1 MDNTV
6 KFIAGKGKV
15 TRYFASLL
23 FVVILMVL
31 MPLSSRAQF
40 GIMDPKEQELE
51 QAVGKV
57 GQTLYNIN
65 KYYLDTVNFKG
76 LSEELVKAVIEKLDP
91 HSAYI
96 SAEDVKAMNEPLE
109 GNFDGIGVEFALI
122 NDTLTIQATVPGGP
136 SEKVGIRAG
145 DKIVAVDDE
154 VIAGTGLTIERV
166 HKYLRGPKGTKVK
179 VAVLRK
185 GVSRAQG
192 GGGATGSN
200 LSALQGVGGAI
211 GMNLGLLDFVI
222 TRDKIPLNSVDAA
235 YEIEPGI
242 LYIKLSRFAAT
253 SYQEIMKFILSQKGE
268 RKGIIL
274 DLRGNGGGYLVAAL
288 QIANEFLERGQ
299 LMLYTEGRTVRRMSE
314 YANGRGLLANV
325 PVAVLI
331 DENSA
336 SASEI
341 VSGAIQDWD
350 RGTIIG
356 RRSFGKGLVQQ
367 QFDLFDGSQLRLTVA
382 RYHTPSGRV
391 IQSPYEQGKSEDYYK
406 AFYERYAKGE
416 TFSKDSIHFPDS
428 LKFKTLRLGR
438 TVYGGGGI
446 MPDIFIPADT
456 SHYTP
461 FFGEIV
467 RKGLLADFVNSYV
480 DNNRAQLMKK
490 YKTPDQFVASFQ
502 VTPKLFDEF
511 LALCKSK
518 GVEPVDPQQIQ
529 ATTKQEQTQTAAR
542 QEQIQTAAR
551 QEQTQTA
558 ARQEQIQT
566 ASTKE
571 QILAISG
578 PELKKYI
585 KAYILRNLFDFNEY
599 IRFLNTDDVEV
610 QKALEAVKTGITVK

>member
-1 MDNTV
+1 MVKYSTKQFDMIRNFTSSINLRNFSKLLATLVASILFTV
-6 KFIAGKGKV
+6 IPN
-15 TRYFASLL
+15 
-23 FVVILMVL
+23 I
-31 MPLSSRAQF
+31 SSAQF
-40 GIMDPKEQELE
+40 GIVDPKEQQLE
-51 QAVGKV
+51 EAVGKV
-57 GQTLYNIN
+57 GQTLFNIN

-76 LSEELVKAVIEKLDP
+76 ISEELVKSIIAKLDP
-91 HSAYI
+91 HSSYI

-136 SEKVGIRAG
+136 SEKVGIKAG
-145 DKIVAVDDE
+145 DKIVKVDGE
-154 VIAGTGLTIERV
+154 IIAGTGLTIERV
-166 HKYLRGPKGTKVK
+166 HKYLRGPKGTKVT
-179 VAVLRK
+179 VGVVRK
-185 GVSRAQG
+185 GSDAQ
-192 GGGATGSN
+192 N
-200 LSALQGVGGAI
+200 I
-211 GMNLGLLDFVI
+211 DFVI

-253 SYQEIMKFILSQKGE
+253 SYQEIMKFILTHQGE
-268 RKGIIL
+268 RNGLIL
-274 DLRGNGGGYLVAAL
+274 DLRGNGGGYLLAAL
-288 QIANEFLERGQ
+288 QIANEFLDQGQ

-314 YANGRGLLANV
+314 YANGRGLLTDI
-325 PVAVLI
+325 PVVVLI

-350 RGTIIG
+350 RGTIVG

-391 IQSPYEQGKSEDYYK
+391 IQSPYEQGKAEDYYK
-406 AFYERYAKGE
+406 AFYDRYEKGE

-446 MPDIFIPADT
+446 MPDLFIPADT

-480 DNNRAQLMKK
+480 DNNREQLQKR
-490 YKTPDQFVASFQ
+490 YKTSSQFIDSFD
-502 VTPKLFDEF
+502 VTPKLFDQF

-518 GVEPVDPQQIQ
+518 GVEPVGQ
-529 ATTKQEQTQTAAR
+529 ALE
-542 QEQIQTAAR
+542 
-551 QEQTQTA
+551 
-558 ARQEQIQT
+558 
-566 ASTKE
+566 
-571 QILAISG
+571 ISG

-585 KAYILRNLFDFNEY
+585 KAYIIRNLFDFNEY
-599 IRFLNTDDVEV
+599 IRFLNTDDIEVE
-610 QKALEAVKTGITVK
+610 KALEIVKGH

>member
-1 MDNTV
+1 MVKYSTKQFDMIRNFTSSINLRNFSKLLATLVASILFTV
-6 KFIAGKGKV
+6 IPN
-15 TRYFASLL
+15 
-23 FVVILMVL
+23 I
-31 MPLSSRAQF
+31 SSAQF
-40 GIMDPKEQELE
+40 GIVDPKEQQLE
-51 QAVGKV
+51 EAVGKV
-57 GQTLYNIN
+57 GQTLFNIN

-76 LSEELVKAVIEKLDP
+76 ISEELVKSIIAKLDP
-91 HSAYI
+91 HSSYI

-136 SEKVGIRAG
+136 SEKVGIKAG
-145 DKIVAVDDE
+145 DKIVKVDGE
-154 VIAGTGLTIERV
+154 IIAGTGLTIERV
-166 HKYLRGPKGTKVK
+166 HKYLRGPKGTKV
-179 VAVLRK
+179 AVEVVRK
-185 GVSRAQG
+185 GSDAQ
-192 GGGATGSN
+192 N
-200 LSALQGVGGAI
+200 I
-211 GMNLGLLDFVI
+211 DFVI

-253 SYQEIMKFILSQKGE
+253 SYQEIMKFILTHQGE
-268 RKGIIL
+268 RNGLIL
-274 DLRGNGGGYLVAAL
+274 DLRGNGGGYLLAAL
-288 QIANEFLERGQ
+288 QIANEFLDQGQ

-314 YANGRGLLANV
+314 YANGRGLLTDI
-325 PVAVLI
+325 PVVVLI

-350 RGTIIG
+350 RGTIVG

-391 IQSPYEQGKSEDYYK
+391 IQSPYEQGKAEDYYK
-406 AFYERYAKGE
+406 AFYDRYEKGE

-446 MPDIFIPADT
+446 MPDLFIPADT

-480 DNNRAQLMKK
+480 DNNREQLQKR
-490 YKTPDQFVASFQ
+490 YKTSSQFIDSFD
-502 VTPKLFDEF
+502 VTPKLFDQF

-518 GVEPVDPQQIQ
+518 GVEPVGQ
-529 ATTKQEQTQTAAR
+529 ALE
-542 QEQIQTAAR
+542 
-551 QEQTQTA
+551 
-558 ARQEQIQT
+558 
-566 ASTKE
+566 
-571 QILAISG
+571 ISG

-585 KAYILRNLFDFNEY
+585 KAYIIRNLFDFNEY
-599 IRFLNTDDVEV
+599 IRFLNTDDTEVE
-610 QKALEAVKTGITVK
+610 KALEIVKGH

>member
-1 MDNTV
+1 MVKYSTKQFDMIRNFTSSINLRNFSKLLATLVASILFTV
-6 KFIAGKGKV
+6 IPN
-15 TRYFASLL
+15 
-23 FVVILMVL
+23 I
-31 MPLSSRAQF
+31 SSAQF
-40 GIMDPKEQELE
+40 GIVDPKEQQLE
-51 QAVGKV
+51 EAVGKV
-57 GQTLYNIN
+57 GQTLFNIN

-76 LSEELVKAVIEKLDP
+76 ISEELVKSIIAKLDP
-91 HSAYI
+91 HSSYI

-109 GNFDGIGVEFALI
+109 GNFEGIGVEFALI

-136 SEKVGIRAG
+136 SEKVGIKAG
-145 DKIVAVDDE
+145 DKIVKVDGE
-154 VIAGTGLTIERV
+154 IIAGTGLTIERV
-166 HKYLRGPKGTKVK
+166 HKYLRGPKGTKVT
-179 VAVLRK
+179 VGVVRK
-185 GVSRAQG
+185 GSDAQ
-192 GGGATGSN
+192 N
-200 LSALQGVGGAI
+200 I
-211 GMNLGLLDFVI
+211 DFVI

-253 SYQEIMKFILSQKGE
+253 SYQEIMKFILTHQGE
-268 RKGIIL
+268 RNGLIL
-274 DLRGNGGGYLVAAL
+274 DLRGNGGGYLLAAL
-288 QIANEFLERGQ
+288 QIANEFLDQGQ

-314 YANGRGLLANV
+314 YANGRGLLTDI
-325 PVAVLI
+325 PVVVLI

-350 RGTIIG
+350 RGTIVG

-391 IQSPYEQGKSEDYYK
+391 IQSPYEQGKAEDYYK
-406 AFYERYAKGE
+406 AFYDRYEKGE

-446 MPDIFIPADT
+446 MPDLFIPADT

-480 DNNRAQLMKK
+480 DNNREQLQKR
-490 YKTPDQFVASFQ
+490 YKTSSQFIDSFD
-502 VTPKLFDEF
+502 VTPKLFDQF
-511 LALCKSK
+511 LALCKGK
-518 GVEPVDPQQIQ
+518 GVEPVGQ
-529 ATTKQEQTQTAAR
+529 ALE
-542 QEQIQTAAR
+542 
-551 QEQTQTA
+551 
-558 ARQEQIQT
+558 
-566 ASTKE
+566 
-571 QILAISG
+571 ISG

-585 KAYILRNLFDFNEY
+585 KAYIIRNLFDFNEY
-599 IRFLNTDDVEV
+599 IRFLNTDDIEVE
-610 QKALEAVKTGITVK
+610 KALEIVKGH

>member
-1 MDNTV
+1 MVKYSTKQFDMIRNFMSSINLRNFSKLLATLVTSILFTV
-6 KFIAGKGKV
+6 IPN
-15 TRYFASLL
+15 
-23 FVVILMVL
+23 I
-31 MPLSSRAQF
+31 SSAQF
-40 GIMDPKEQELE
+40 GIVDPKEQQLE
-51 QAVGKV
+51 EAVGKV
-57 GQTLYNIN
+57 GQTLFNIN
-65 KYYLDTVNFKG
+65 KYYLETVNFKG
-76 LSEELVKAVIEKLDP
+76 ISEELVKSVIAKLDP
-91 HSAYI
+91 HSSYI

-136 SEKVGIRAG
+136 SEKVGIKAG
-145 DKIVAVDDE
+145 DKIVKVDGE
-154 VIAGTGLTIERV
+154 IIAGTGLTIERV
-166 HKYLRGPKGTKVK
+166 HKYLRGPKGTKVT
-179 VAVLRK
+179 VGVVRK
-185 GVSRAQG
+185 GSDAQ
-192 GGGATGSN
+192 N
-200 LSALQGVGGAI
+200 I
-211 GMNLGLLDFVI
+211 DFVI

-253 SYQEIMKFILSQKGE
+253 SYQEIMKFILTHQGE
-268 RKGIIL
+268 RNGLIL
-274 DLRGNGGGYLVAAL
+274 DLRGNGGGYLLAAL
-288 QIANEFLERGQ
+288 QIANEFLDQGQ

-314 YANGRGLLANV
+314 YANGRGLLTDI
-325 PVAVLI
+325 PVVVLI

-350 RGTIIG
+350 RGTIVG

-391 IQSPYEQGKSEDYYK
+391 IQSPYEQGKAEDYYK
-406 AFYERYAKGE
+406 AFYDRYEKGE

-446 MPDIFIPADT
+446 MPDLFIPADT

-480 DNNRAQLMKK
+480 DNNREQLQKR
-490 YKTPDQFVASFQ
+490 YKTSSQFIASFD
-502 VTPKLFDEF
+502 VTPKLFDQF

-518 GVEPVDPQQIQ
+518 GVEPVGQ
-529 ATTKQEQTQTAAR
+529 ALE
-542 QEQIQTAAR
+542 
-551 QEQTQTA
+551 
-558 ARQEQIQT
+558 
-566 ASTKE
+566 
-571 QILAISG
+571 ISG

-585 KAYILRNLFDFNEY
+585 KAYIIRNLFDFNEY
-599 IRFLNTDDVEV
+599 IRFLNTDDIEVE
-610 QKALEAVKTGITVK
+610 KALEIVKGH

>member
-1 MDNTV
+1 MV
-6 KFIAGKGKV
+6 KYSTKQFDMIRNF
-15 TRYFASLL
+15 TSSINLRYFSKFLATLVASIL
-23 FVVILMVL
+23 FTVI
-31 MPLSSRAQF
+31 PNISSAQF
-40 GIMDPKEQELE
+40 GIVDPKEQQLE
-51 QAVGKV
+51 EAVGKV
-57 GQTLYNIN
+57 GQTLFNIN

-76 LSEELVKAVIEKLDP
+76 ISEELVKSIIAKLDP
-91 HSAYI
+91 HSSYI

-136 SEKVGIRAG
+136 SEKVGIKAG
-145 DKIVAVDDE
+145 DKIVKVDGE
-154 VIAGTGLTIERV
+154 IIAGTGLTIERV
-166 HKYLRGPKGTKVK
+166 HKYLRGPKGTKVT
-179 VAVLRK
+179 VGVVRK
-185 GVSRAQG
+185 GSDAQ
-192 GGGATGSN
+192 N
-200 LSALQGVGGAI
+200 I
-211 GMNLGLLDFVI
+211 DFVI

-253 SYQEIMKFILSQKGE
+253 SYQEIMKFILTHQGE
-268 RKGIIL
+268 RNGLIL
-274 DLRGNGGGYLVAAL
+274 DLRGNGGGYLLAAL
-288 QIANEFLERGQ
+288 QIANEFLDQGQ

-314 YANGRGLLANV
+314 YANGRGLLTDI
-325 PVAVLI
+325 PVVVLI

-350 RGTIIG
+350 RGTIVG

-391 IQSPYEQGKSEDYYK
+391 IQSPYEQGKAEDYYK
-406 AFYERYAKGE
+406 AFYDRYEKGE

-446 MPDIFIPADT
+446 MPDLFIPADT

-480 DNNRAQLMKK
+480 DNNREQLQKR
-490 YKTPDQFVASFQ
+490 YKTSSQFIDSFD
-502 VTPKLFDEF
+502 VTPKLFDQF

-518 GVEPVDPQQIQ
+518 GVEPVGQ
-529 ATTKQEQTQTAAR
+529 ALE
-542 QEQIQTAAR
+542 
-551 QEQTQTA
+551 
-558 ARQEQIQT
+558 
-566 ASTKE
+566 
-571 QILAISG
+571 ISG

-585 KAYILRNLFDFNEY
+585 KAYIIRNLFDFNEY
-599 IRFLNTDDVEV
+599 IRFLNTDDIEVE
-610 QKALEAVKTGITVK
+610 KALEIVKGH

>member
-1 MDNTV
+1 MV
-6 KFIAGKGKV
+6 KYSTKQFDMIRNF
-15 TRYFASLL
+15 TSSINLRYFSKLLATLVASIL
-23 FVVILMVL
+23 FTVI
-31 MPLSSRAQF
+31 PNISSAQF
-40 GIMDPKEQELE
+40 GIVDPKEQQLE
-51 QAVGKV
+51 EAVGKV
-57 GQTLYNIN
+57 GQTMFNIN

-76 LSEELVKAVIEKLDP
+76 ISEELVKSIIAKLDP
-91 HSAYI
+91 HSSYI

-136 SEKVGIRAG
+136 SEKVGIKAG
-145 DKIVAVDDE
+145 DKIVKVDGE
-154 VIAGTGLTIERV
+154 IIAGTGLTIERV
-166 HKYLRGPKGTKVK
+166 HKYLRGPKGTKVT
-179 VAVLRK
+179 VGVVRK
-185 GVSRAQG
+185 GSDAQ
-192 GGGATGSN
+192 N
-200 LSALQGVGGAI
+200 I
-211 GMNLGLLDFVI
+211 DFVI

-253 SYQEIMKFILSQKGE
+253 SYQEIMKFILTHQGE
-268 RKGIIL
+268 RNGLIL
-274 DLRGNGGGYLVAAL
+274 DLRGNGGGYLLAAL
-288 QIANEFLERGQ
+288 QIANEFLDQGQ

-314 YANGRGLLANV
+314 YANGRGLLTDI
-325 PVAVLI
+325 PVVVLI

-350 RGTIIG
+350 RGTIVG

-391 IQSPYEQGKSEDYYK
+391 IQSPYEQGKAEDYYK
-406 AFYERYAKGE
+406 AFYDRYEKGE

-446 MPDIFIPADT
+446 MPDLFIPADT

-480 DNNRAQLMKK
+480 DNNREQLQKR
-490 YKTPDQFVASFQ
+490 YKTSSQFIDSFD
-502 VTPKLFDEF
+502 VTPKLFDQF

-518 GVEPVDPQQIQ
+518 GVEPVGQ
-529 ATTKQEQTQTAAR
+529 ALE
-542 QEQIQTAAR
+542 
-551 QEQTQTA
+551 
-558 ARQEQIQT
+558 
-566 ASTKE
+566 
-571 QILAISG
+571 ISG

-585 KAYILRNLFDFNEY
+585 KAYIIRNLFDFNEY
-599 IRFLNTDDVEV
+599 IRFLNTDDIEVE
-610 QKALEAVKTGITVK
+610 KALEIVKGH

>member
-1 MDNTV
+1 MVKYSTKQFDMIRNFTSSINLRNFSKLLATLVASILFTV
-6 KFIAGKGKV
+6 IPN
-15 TRYFASLL
+15 
-23 FVVILMVL
+23 I
-31 MPLSSRAQF
+31 SSAQF
-40 GIMDPKEQELE
+40 GIVDPMEQQLE
-51 QAVGKV
+51 EAVGKV
-57 GQTLYNIN
+57 GQTLFNIN

-76 LSEELVKAVIEKLDP
+76 ISEELVKSIIAKLDP
-91 HSAYI
+91 HSSYI

-136 SEKVGIRAG
+136 SEKVGIKAG
-145 DKIVAVDDE
+145 DKIVKVDGE
-154 VIAGTGLTIERV
+154 IIAGTGLTIERV
-166 HKYLRGPKGTKVK
+166 HKYLRGPKGTKVT
-179 VAVLRK
+179 VGVVRK
-185 GVSRAQG
+185 GSDAQ
-192 GGGATGSN
+192 N
-200 LSALQGVGGAI
+200 I
-211 GMNLGLLDFVI
+211 DFVI

-253 SYQEIMKFILSQKGE
+253 SYQEIMKFILTHQGE
-268 RKGIIL
+268 RNGLIL
-274 DLRGNGGGYLVAAL
+274 DLRGNGGGYLLAAL
-288 QIANEFLERGQ
+288 QIANEFLDQGQ

-314 YANGRGLLANV
+314 YANGRGLLTDI
-325 PVAVLI
+325 PVVVLI

-350 RGTIIG
+350 RGTIVG

-391 IQSPYEQGKSEDYYK
+391 IQSPYEQGKAEDYYK
-406 AFYERYAKGE
+406 AFYDRYEKGE

-446 MPDIFIPADT
+446 MPDLFIPADT

-480 DNNRAQLMKK
+480 DNNREQLQKR
-490 YKTPDQFVASFQ
+490 YKTSTQFIDSFD
-502 VTPKLFDEF
+502 VTPKLFDQF

-518 GVEPVDPQQIQ
+518 GVEPVGQ
-529 ATTKQEQTQTAAR
+529 ALE
-542 QEQIQTAAR
+542 
-551 QEQTQTA
+551 
-558 ARQEQIQT
+558 
-566 ASTKE
+566 
-571 QILAISG
+571 ISG

-585 KAYILRNLFDFNEY
+585 KAYIIRNLFDFNEY
-599 IRFLNTDDVEV
+599 IRFLNTDDIEVE
-610 QKALEAVKTGITVK
+610 KALEIVKGH

>member
-1 MDNTV
+1 MVKYSTKQFDMIRNFTSSINLRNFSKLLATLVASILFTV
-6 KFIAGKGKV
+6 IPN
-15 TRYFASLL
+15 
-23 FVVILMVL
+23 I
-31 MPLSSRAQF
+31 SSAQF
-40 GIMDPKEQELE
+40 GIVDPKEQQLE
-51 QAVGKV
+51 EAVGKV
-57 GQTLYNIN
+57 GQTLFNIN

-76 LSEELVKAVIEKLDP
+76 ISEELVKSVIAKLDP
-91 HSAYI
+91 HSSYI

-136 SEKVGIRAG
+136 SEKVGIKAG
-145 DKIVAVDDE
+145 DKIVKVDGE
-154 VIAGTGLTIERV
+154 IITGTGLTIERV
-166 HKYLRGPKGTKVK
+166 HKYLRGPKGTKVT
-179 VAVLRK
+179 VGVVRK
-185 GVSRAQG
+185 GSDAQ
-192 GGGATGSN
+192 N
-200 LSALQGVGGAI
+200 I
-211 GMNLGLLDFVI
+211 DFVI
-222 TRDKIPLNSVDAA
+222 TRDKIPLNSVDAS

-253 SYQEIMKFILSQKGE
+253 SYQEIMKFILTHQGE
-268 RKGIIL
+268 RNGLIL
-274 DLRGNGGGYLVAAL
+274 DLRGNGGGYLLAAL
-288 QIANEFLERGQ
+288 QIANEFLDKGQ

-314 YANGRGLLANV
+314 YANGRGLLTDI
-325 PVAVLI
+325 PVVVLI

-350 RGTIIG
+350 RGTIVG

-391 IQSPYEQGKSEDYYK
+391 IQSPYEQGKAEDYYK
-406 AFYERYAKGE
+406 AFYDRYEKGE

-446 MPDIFIPADT
+446 MPDLFIPADT

-480 DNNRAQLMKK
+480 DNNREQLQKR
-490 YKTPDQFVASFQ
+490 YKTSSQFIDSFD
-502 VTPKLFDEF
+502 VTPKLFDQF

-518 GVEPVDPQQIQ
+518 GVEPVGQ
-529 ATTKQEQTQTAAR
+529 ALE
-542 QEQIQTAAR
+542 
-551 QEQTQTA
+551 
-558 ARQEQIQT
+558 
-566 ASTKE
+566 
-571 QILAISG
+571 ISG

-585 KAYILRNLFDFNEY
+585 KAYIIRNLFDFNEY
-599 IRFLNTDDVEV
+599 IRFLNTDDIEVE
-610 QKALEAVKTGITVK
+610 KALEIVKGH